1 MTRHQASLQALHE
14 GIKIEALV
22 QSAEGWS
29 ADVRAL
35 IRAAYCVAPAAHF
48 DCEGLTLP

>member
-14 GIKIEALV
+14 GVKVEALV

-29 ADVRAL
+29 ANVCAL
-35 IRAAYCVAPAAHF
+35 TRAAYCVAPPAHLA
-48 DCEGLTLP
+48 CERLTLP